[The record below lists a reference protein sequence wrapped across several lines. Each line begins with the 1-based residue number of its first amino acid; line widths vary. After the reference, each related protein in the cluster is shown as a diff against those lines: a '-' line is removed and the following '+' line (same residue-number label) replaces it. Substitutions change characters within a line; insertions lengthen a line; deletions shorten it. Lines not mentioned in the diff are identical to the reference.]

1 MEETQPF
8 ECTLRAQARYQ
19 MGEPITLTFEIR
31 NTSKDSYRFLAWDT
45 PLQREPLNF
54 LSVTREG
61 SALPYDG
68 QLVKRG
74 DPTNSEYI
82 TLASGESISA
92 EVDIS
97 RLYPIQLPGEYTAT
111 LALFLHDAFP
121 VPRGSPP
128 RARCRAEHEERP
140 MEPTSVT
147 FVVEPGDPPRM
158 TLGQSV
164 RLSEQSIGPMHEAF
178 TGMVMPMFQPVLIG
192 GTEAQRRDTRSA
204 HAHAVYMVAK
214 ALAQL
219 NGINPAVNFH
229 YQRWFGANTQMLP
242 FNSQWMTYDV
252 VIGHFASIRS
262 ILNFP
267 TFPIQTY
274 NLTET
279 GCTPSIFGHTYSG
292 ARTIWLCNLYWS
304 APIYGAP
311 DSKFGTLIHEWSH
324 AVCSTSDFAYGMNAC
339 VNLASSEPRKSA
351 FNGDSH
357 EYFVEFV

>member
-1 MEETQPF
+1 
-8 ECTLRAQARYQ
+8 
-19 MGEPITLTFEIR
+19 
-31 NTSKDSYRFLAWDT
+31 
-45 PLQREPLNF
+45 
-54 LSVTREG
+54 
-61 SALPYDG
+61 G

-74 DPTNSEYI
+74 DPTDSEYI
-82 TLASGESISA
+82 TLAPGESMSA
-92 EVDIS
+92 EADIS
-97 RLYPIQLPGEYTAT
+97 RLYPIQLPGEYIAT
-111 LALFLHDAFP
+111 LNLSLHDAFP
-121 VPRGSPP
+121 APRGSQTL
-128 RARCRAEHEERP
+128 ARCRAEHEDRP
-140 MEPTSVT
+140 LEPTSVT

-158 TLGQSV
+158 TLGQSA
-164 RLSEQSIGPMHEAF
+164 RLSEQSIGPTHEAF
-178 TGMVMPMFQPVLIG
+178 TGMVLPMFQPVLIG

-219 NGINPAVNFH
+219 NGINPSVNFQ

-242 FNSQWMTYDV
+242 VFNSQWMTYDV

-274 NLTET
+274 NLTGA
-279 GCTPSIFGHTYSG
+279 GCKLSTFGYTYSG
-292 ARTIWLCNLYWS
+292 ARTIWLCSRYWP

-324 AVCSTSDFAYGMNAC
+324 AVCSTSDFAYGTSDC
-339 VNLASSEPRKSA
+339 INLASSEPRKA
-351 FNGDSH
+351 VLNGDSH